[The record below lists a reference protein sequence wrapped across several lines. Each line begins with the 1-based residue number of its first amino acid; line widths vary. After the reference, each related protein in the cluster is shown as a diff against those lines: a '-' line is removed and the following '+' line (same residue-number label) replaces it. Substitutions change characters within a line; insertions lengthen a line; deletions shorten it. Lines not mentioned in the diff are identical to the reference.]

1 MSGSKIKEI
10 LKLEGYLKINL
21 HFVPK
26 KKKNL
31 HLPCTKKIR
40 EFQT

>member
-1 MSGSKIKEI
+1 MSESKIKEI

-21 HFVPK
+21 H
-26 KKKNL
+26 
-31 HLPCTKKIR
+31 LPCIKKIR